1 MSKLEFLM
9 RPLVAFDPSNKDHRR
24 YYAEYLDYGGWGRCP
39 VRFICPDDIGMD
51 LPTMIK
57 NRLVEFYIGREFG
70 GTDLT
75 QARAEELSRA
85 ADEMYKRAGQL
96 RKEAELVRTTPRR
109 I

>member
-24 YYAEYLDYGGWGRCP
+24 YYAEYLEYGGWGICP
-39 VRFICPDDIGMD
+39 VRFICPDDCGMD

-57 NRLVEFYIGREFG
+57 NRLVEFYITKEFG
-70 GTDLT
+70 GSDLSH
-75 QARAEELSRA
+75 ARADELRRH
-85 ADEMYKRAGQL
+85 ADDMYKQAAKL
-96 RKEAELVRTTPRR
+96 RKEADLLLQPRR